1 MFGLFKK
8 NVDAVED
15 VGPNGYYEGEILSG
29 DYAAGDSEYHDMWAH
44 GSGKLTITLDDGT
57 VEVYDGSWDVGKF
70 HGSGKLTVTRS
81 DGSNETNE
89 GHWEQ
94 GSLLESDG

>member
-57 VEVYDGSWDVGKF
+57 VEVYEGSWDVGRF
-70 HGSGKLTVTRS
+70 HGRGKLTSTARTGTV
-81 DGSNETNE
+81 ETTE
-89 GHWEQ
+89 GIWNCGTFVSGDE
-94 GSLLESDG
+94 